1 MKCTLKINCQCRD
14 SHDGHPLDAAEIL
27 VANTYGLGST
37 LYVFAAV
44 CPACAGMLDQFDMST
59 HMMGPVRLIGDRQN
73 HHGCYP
79 GSEKRLTLPNC
90 VDCGDDIRTNEV
102 IGGRYHER
110 CKECLNAHRIAAATA
125 AQTAAAEVQTQT
137 LAKIT
142 VNQTEMLSRL
152 VLAFQSNT
160 EAMVAIR
167 KQIRRNRNLT
177 MKNDTPAAQPPTSG
191 FLDRVSSMA
200 ADIGVDDMAVR
211 AVARQMLKLVK
222 EPVIAALAARSD
234 TSQFVGTAK
243 AFLGT
248 EFGDAALSLVMSAAV
263 RYIPV
268 VPQAWR
274 EPLAREF
281 VVEGGASVLDTLA
294 DVFAAPIRN
303 AFSNAAGTLANP
315 NIFPPRSSATPFDV
329 KPVVESDTVA
339 VPASNNPR

>member
-1 MKCTLKINCQCRD
+1 MKCTLKMDYQCREMYGGRE
-14 SHDGHPLDAAEIL
+14 SEAAEIL

-44 CPACAGMLDQFDMST
+44 CPRCAQMLDQNIMST
-59 HMMGPVRLIGDRQN
+59 HMMAPVRLIGDRQMP
-73 HHGCYP
+73 HGCHP

-90 VDCGDDIRTNEV
+90 VDCGDDIRGNEV
-102 IGGRYHER
+102 IGARYHER

-125 AQTAAAEVQTQT
+125 AQTAATEVQTQT
-137 LAKIT
+137 LAKIG
-142 VNQTEMLSRL
+142 VNQTEALSRL
-152 VLAFQSNT
+152 VQAFQSNT

-167 KQIRRNRNLT
+167 KQLRRNRKLAT
-177 MKNDTPAAQPPTSG
+177 MKTDTAQSPTSG

-200 ADIGVDDMAVR
+200 AGIGVDEMAVR
-211 AVARQMLKLVK
+211 AVARQMRKLVK
-222 EPVIAALAARSD
+222 EPIVAALAARSD
-234 TSQFVGTAK
+234 TSQFVSTAR

-268 VPQAWR
+268 VPQDWR

-281 VVEGGASVLDTLA
+281 VVEGGASVIDTLA
-294 DVFAAPIRN
+294 DVFAAPVRE
-303 AFSNAAGTLANP
+303 AFANAAGTLANP

-339 VPASNNPR
+339 VHASNNPR